1 MMRLEIGSA
10 VEQIVSAVLAKHAG
24 HGDIDVITRDA
35 TLHDE
40 LGMDEAD
47 LIEVMLR
54 AEDRFG
60 VTLPD
65 DAIGFSSTVTD
76 IVDLITMRMSE
87 KAAQVQPLAPV
98 RLPSP
103 SIAPDA

>member
-10 VEQIVSAVLAKHAG
+10 VEKIVSAVLAEHAG

-65 DAIGFSSTVTD
+65 DAIGFSSTVMD
-76 IVDLITMRMSE
+76 IVDLIAMRMSE
-87 KAAQVQPLAPV
+87 KAAPQPVAPV

>member
-1 MMRLEIGSA
+1 
-10 VEQIVSAVLAKHAG
+10 
-24 HGDIDVITRDA
+24 
-35 TLHDE
+35 
-40 LGMDEAD
+40 MDEAD

-76 IVDLITMRMSE
+76 IVDLIAMRMSE